1 MNKELN
7 ITEEE
12 YKEINKE
19 DDDSIKVNTK
29 NLGKVSLINLKY
41 F

>member
-1 MNKELN
+1 MNKDLN

-12 YKEINKE
+12 YKEINAL

-29 NLGKVSLINLKY
+29 NLKRVSLKNKNY
-41 F
+41 